1 MSDWR
6 VRFVDFPAD
15 FSEMEDEI
23 MGTISSTLAAGD
35 LMLRHQLADFETNLS
50 SFVGTAHAVGVSNC
64 SDGLRLTLGA
74 LGLGQGDEVITVSH
88 TFVATAS
95 AIHQSGATP
104 VLIDIGADHNMDVDL
119 LEAAI
124 TSRTKAVIPV
134 HLNGR
139 LCDMERISE
148 ICAGHDILVV
158 EDSAQALGGS
168 LNGRRGGSWG
178 VAGAFSFYPA
188 KMLGAYGDAGAVT
201 TDDPE
206 LDRRIRLLRDH
217 GRATKNELDGW
228 GFNCRL
234 DNLQAALLDLK
245 LPLLPSWI
253 ERRREIAS
261 LYDGL
266 LGGVEQVVQP
276 PAPADGPY
284 FDVFQNYVIEADR
297 RDDLHAHLAAAG
309 VECLISW
316 PKPMHKQRGLGLGH
330 FRLPRTEALCD
341 RVISLPITTQLSD
354 GQIEYVAEA
363 IKGFYK

>member
-1 MSDWR
+1 MRNWR
-6 VRFVDFPAD
+6 VRFVDFPAEFAD
-15 FSEMEDEI
+15 MEDRI
-23 MGTISSTLAAGD
+23 MGTISATLAAGD
-35 LMLRHQLADFETNLS
+35 LMLRQQLADFEASLAA
-50 SFVGTAHAVGVSNC
+50 FVGTKHAVGVSNC
-64 SDGLRLTLGA
+64 TDGLRLTLRA
-74 LGLGQGDEVITVSH
+74 LGVGPSDEVITVAH
-88 TFVATAS
+88 TFVATAA
-95 AIHQSGATP
+95 AIHHNGATP
-104 VLIDIGADHNMDVDL
+104 VLNDVGADHNMDVDL

-124 TSRTKAVIPV
+124 TPRTKAVIPV

-148 ICAGHDILVV
+148 VCADRDILVV
-158 EDSAQALGGS
+158 EDSAQALGAS

-206 LDRRIRLLRDH
+206 LDHQLRLLRDH
-217 GRATKNELDGW
+217 GRATKSDLDGW

-266 LGGVEQVVQP
+266 LVDVPDVVRP

-284 FDVFQNYVIEADR
+284 YDVFQNYVIEAER
-297 RDDLHAHLAAAG
+297 RDELHAHLAARG
-309 VECLISW
+309 VETLISW
-316 PKPMHKQRGLGLGH
+316 PKPMHKQNGLGLDH
-330 FRLPRTEALCD
+330 FQLPRTEALCD
-341 RVISLPITTQLSD
+341 RVISLPITTQLRD
-354 GQIEYVAEA
+354 DQIEYVAEV
-363 IKGFYK
+363 IKDFYV